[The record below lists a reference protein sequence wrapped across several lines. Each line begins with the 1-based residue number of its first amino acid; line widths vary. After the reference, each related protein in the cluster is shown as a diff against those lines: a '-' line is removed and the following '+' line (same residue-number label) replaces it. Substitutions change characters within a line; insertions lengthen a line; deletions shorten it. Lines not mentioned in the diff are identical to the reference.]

1 MILQILS
8 IHNNLTWLQICKQGA
23 HQKRNFKEKNG
34 HTIRKKADSWGDAPE
49 WKDLFENVSL
59 GLLVRLISLLCIQ
72 TSYVLCNF
80 STQIRKQLYG
90 AWMGSASGITCGN
103 LEGVTK

>member
-1 MILQILS
+1 MPIKK
-8 IHNNLTWLQICKQGA
+8 C
-23 HQKRNFKEKNG
+23 NFKEKNG
-34 HTIRKKADSWGDAPE
+34 HTIWIKADFWGDALE

-80 STQIRKQLYG
+80 GTQIRKQLYG
-90 AWMGSASGITCGN
+90 AWMGSASGIACGI
-103 LEGVTK
+103 LEDVTK